1 MGKVFDFSF
10 GCLFSP
16 PFHYLISGLGCAS
29 MIPPHWA
36 AVFTWFLCLLS
47 LLPCCRVYWHL
58 MSACIFCLLLYVKNL
73 YCSLSFFFLGFPD
86 AVKLIL
92 FITNI
97 WPDIFV
103 FEGAINKAMQL
114 VIRQSANEDV
124 LACLS
129 AYLSWEQVTS
139 AFTVNISFCL
149 FWFPCWLYQIK
160 NFLRQGVKI
169 DAQWISHGACTI
181 AQLMLLKAIFL
192 WLSKPY
198 QNTALFCF
206 PS

>member
-1 MGKVFDFSF
+1 MLVWFHLTGLQFSHDF
-10 GCLFSP
+10 CAFSP
-16 PFHYLISGLGCAS
+16 CYL
-29 MIPPHWA
+29 
-36 AVFTWFLCLLS
+36 AVECTGIWCLRVFFVCFCMLKTYIVLS
-47 LLPCCRVYWHL
+47 L
-58 MSACIFCLLLYVKNL
+58 
-73 YCSLSFFFLGFPD
+73 FFFLGFPD

>member
-1 MGKVFDFSF
+1 MLKTYIV
-10 GCLFSP
+10 
-16 PFHYLISGLGCAS
+16 
-29 MIPPHWA
+29 
-36 AVFTWFLCLLS
+36 LS
-47 LLPCCRVYWHL
+47 L
-58 MSACIFCLLLYVKNL
+58 
-73 YCSLSFFFLGFPD
+73 FFFLGFPD

-149 FWFPCWLYQIK
+149 F
-160 NFLRQGVKI
+160 
-169 DAQWISHGACTI
+169 
-181 AQLMLLKAIFL
+181 
-192 WLSKPY
+192 
-198 QNTALFCF
+198 
-206 PS
+206 